1 MSDIANGLKANRLQ
15 WLDRVRE
22 LIDCEV
28 KAKPGEPMRIGILGA
43 LGTGDVGDEAMLIA
57 LLGELRKLE
66 SDSEFAVFSLNP
78 KLTES
83 YTGISCLP
91 MAHAWN
97 SRRKNPIAIL
107 TNAAFWL
114 ESKFS
119 ALVPIRFR
127 RSEVNRGQWTARFVY
142 LGLLKRARRLAAEF
156 NRTGHLG
163 GNSILRK
170 HISDISSVDVLIY
183 LGGGYINSW
192 HVKAQSY
199 LYLIS
204 SVVAVELGIPVIGTG
219 LNLGPFNTFDLNHI
233 SPILKKF
240 SLIGVRDEQQ
250 SIQALKEM
258 GIYSESKHYFS
269 SDDATNLPPKFD
281 QALSQWADQ
290 ASPYISL
297 HVHYWRLSECDW
309 QHFSRKIATVIE
321 SIISKA
327 DINIVM
333 LPMIFGHNT
342 AAFDARALTDIAD
355 QCAHSDRILM
365 APEHLTPQNLR
376 YLYGRASRAL
386 VCRHHSMV
394 FSLAADV
401 PTTALAYDE
410 YYQQKLFGI
419 ASRRGDICELLDAFT
434 TSAEQ
439 IEESVLRQLQNQKSI
454 TA

>member
-1 MSDIANGLKANRLQ
+1 
-15 WLDRVRE
+15 
-22 LIDCEV
+22 
-28 KAKPGEPMRIGILGA
+28 MRIGIIGA

-57 LLGELRKLE
+57 LLGELRNLE
-66 SDSEFAVFSLNP
+66 GDSEFVVFSLNP
-78 KLTES
+78 ELTEC
-83 YTGISCLP
+83 YTGISCLTT
-91 MAHAWN
+91 AHAWN
-97 SRRKNPIAIL
+97 SRRRNPIAIL
-107 TNAAFWL
+107 TSAAFWL
-114 ESKFS
+114 ENKFS
-119 ALVPIRFR
+119 ALVPVRFR
-127 RSEVNRGQWTARFVY
+127 RNEVNRGQWTARFVY
-142 LGLLKRARRLAAEF
+142 LGLLKRARKLAAKF
-156 NRTGHLG
+156 DRTGQLSG
-163 GNSILRK
+163 KNILHK
-170 HISDISSVDVLIY
+170 HILDISSVDVLIY

-219 LNLGPFNTFDLNHI
+219 MNLGPFNSFDSNRI

-269 SDDATNLPPKFD
+269 GDDAMNLPPRSD
-281 QALSQWADQ
+281 PALSSWADQ
-290 ASPYISL
+290 ASPYVSL
-297 HVHYWRLSECDW
+297 HVHYWRLSEGDW
-309 QHFSRKIATVIE
+309 RHFSKKIATVVD

-333 LPMIFGHNT
+333 LPMIFGPK
-342 AAFDARALTDIAD
+342 AAPFDARALTDIAE

-365 APEHLTPQNLR
+365 APEHLSPHNLR
-376 YLYGRASRAL
+376 YLYGRSSCAL

-401 PTTALAYDE
+401 PTTALAFDE
-410 YYQQKLFGI
+410 YYQQKLIGI
-419 ASRRGDICELLDAFT
+419 ASRRGDICEVLDAFA

-439 IEESVLRQLQNQKSI
+439 IEESILRRLQSQKSV